1 MANYPGFSLGLSQQ
15 WTRDHLHIAPLDDF
29 GGALY
34 DERQSS
40 LILTYKVDAFTNNA
54 PVETIASTAQGVKS
68 QSFFDDYYFRVHIRP
83 TVIDVGNL
91 ISTQQRQF
99 EVWNA
104 HFDSRTLSAIHKYG
118 AFAGLELSDAPL
130 PPAAYGPL
138 QSYVY
143 TLTAKVAGDPV
154 IDATF
159 DFVFGSEHV
168 SLRITGRRVVVWVIR
183 PDWSHGITERLE
195 WLTDVL
201 TADDGTEQRVRLRRN
216 ARRTLEMAWLAQGQ
230 RAMIAD
236 TLLTGW
242 GSRKYCVPVWME
254 RDRAATPISA
264 GSTTITV
271 TSASLKDYM
280 VGGYV
285 VLWADE
291 TLTEAI
297 EIAAIAGN
305 TLTLK
310 TPVANSYPAGAS
322 ICPAMFGRID
332 GDVQVRHVRSD
343 ALAGIVRFLDEMAK
357 DRQAAEIGP
366 TWQGYAVLDERPDYS
381 EDQESTWSRTLE
393 VLDSLTGVMMV
404 DDTTGY
410 PVIRRTYTWVLN
422 GRQAIDRW
430 KKWAAARA
438 GRLTALWLP
447 SFMDDLDIV
456 QDIQPSDT
464 SITVRSGL
472 NARYG
477 VGMPNR
483 AAIRIETAGGQVFHR
498 RITSMAE
505 ASASTEQLVM
515 DSSLGVLVPVS
526 SIRRAMWV
534 SLARLESDA
543 LEVHYETDSIARI
556 QATFRIVTQ

>member
-1 MANYPGFSLGLSQQ
+1 MPTYTGFNLGVFQQ

-34 DERQSS
+34 AERQSS
-40 LILTYKVDAFTNNA
+40 LNPEAKYGSFTNNA
-54 PVETIASTAQGVKS
+54 PVDTITSTAQGFKGNT
-68 QSFFDDYYFRVHIRP
+68 FFDDYYFRVHIRP
-83 TVIDVGNL
+83 KVIDVGNL

-104 HFDSRTLSAIHKYG
+104 HFESKTLSAINKSGTY
-118 AFAGLELSDAPL
+118 AGLELSDAPL
-130 PPAAYGPL
+130 PPAMYGPL

-143 TLTAKVAGDPV
+143 TLTAKVSGDPV
-154 IDATF
+154 IDAIF
-159 DFVFGSEHV
+159 DFAFGSEHV
-168 SLRITGRRVVVWVIR
+168 SLLITGRRVVIWVIR
-183 PDWSHGITERLE
+183 PDWNNGITERLE

-201 TADDGTEQRVRLRRN
+201 TANNGNEQRVRLRKN
-216 ARRTLEMAWLAQGQ
+216 ARRTLEMAWLVQGQ
-230 RAMIAD
+230 RAMMAD

-254 RDRAATPISA
+254 LDRAAAPISA
-264 GSTTITV
+264 GATSITV
-271 TSASLKDYM
+271 TDAALKDYA

-291 TLTEAI
+291 TKAEAI

-310 TPVANSYPAGAS
+310 TPVANSYPAGTS
-322 ICPAMFGRID
+322 ICPALLGRID
-332 GDVQVRHVRSD
+332 GDVQVRHIRAD
-343 ALAGIVRFLDEMAK
+343 ALAGIVRFLDEAAT

-381 EDQESTWSRTLE
+381 EDQASTWSRTLE
-393 VLDSLTGVMMV
+393 VLDSLTGMMMV
-404 DDTTGY
+404 DDTTGF
-410 PVIRRTYTWVLN
+410 PVIRRTYAWVLN

-447 SFMDDLDIV
+447 SFMDDMEIV
-456 QDIQPSDT
+456 QDVQSTDT
-464 SITVRSGL
+464 SITVRNAL

-483 AAIRIETAGGQVFHR
+483 TAIRIETTSGQVFHR
-498 RITSMAE
+498 RITSMTETA
-505 ASASTEQLVM
+505 AGNEQLVM

-526 SIRRAMWV
+526 SIRRAMWI
-534 SLARLESDA
+534 SLVRLESDA
-543 LEVHYETDSIARI
+543 VEIHYETDSIARI